1 MKDTIQQPTHN
12 GYSVGNSPASNA
24 VGIGNATSASQASL
38 SKAVGGK
45 KKKARYT
52 GGGTTVG
59 IVPGSNNQTTGVQ
72 TQMAGHQAAQAEN
85 SKWDSHAT
93 SSQKGAGYKTKK
105 HKKGGMKW
113 GCYSGGKK
121 TKRKNKKSRK
131 SRKSRK

>member
-1 MKDTIQQPTHN
+1 MTGTIQQPTTQ
-12 GYSVGNSPASNA
+12 GYASGANSPSSHA
-24 VGIGNATSASQASL
+24 VAMGSATTNSQASL

-45 KKKARYT
+45 RSRYT

-72 TQMAGHQAAQAEN
+72 TQMAGNQLSQQEN

-93 SSQKGAGYKTKK
+93 SSQKGGRYKTKK

-121 TKRKNKKSRK
+121 TKRKNRK
-131 SRKSRK
+131 PKTRKCRK